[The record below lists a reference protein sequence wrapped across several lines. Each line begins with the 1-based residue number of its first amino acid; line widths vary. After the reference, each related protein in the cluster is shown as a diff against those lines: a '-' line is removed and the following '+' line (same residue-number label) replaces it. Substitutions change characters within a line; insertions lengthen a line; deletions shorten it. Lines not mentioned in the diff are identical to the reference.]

1 MNHKQ
6 LITLSGLSFGRETKL
21 LPVVIILSSPA
32 SLGGRERERMGIFL
46 VSVSAPHHQSLVPQP
61 PPFISSS
68 SAWLH
73 GLTTTPI
80 RYASKL
86 TNPHCSSSTSPA
98 VVEEGPPPPPPDELP
113 DQSGSLTNYADKL
126 PLRYRHF
133 FFSSL
138 QPTQIK
144 MSIHSQNLNRYSII
158 CSIRV
163 T

>member
-1 MNHKQ
+1 MEEKRSWCQ
-6 LITLSGLSFGRETKL
+6 W
-21 LPVVIILSSPA
+21 LSSYPHP
-32 SLGGRERERMGIFL
+32 LHWEGERERMGIYL
-46 VSVSAPHHQSLVPQP
+46 VLVSAPHHQSLVSQP

-98 VVEEGPPPPPPDELP
+98 VVEEGPPP
-113 DQSGSLTNYADKL
+113 DQSGSLTNDAGKL
-126 PLRYRHF
+126 PLRYHHF

-138 QPTQIK
+138 PAYPDKNVHSFTKFESFFNYLFYKGNLKQNIK
-144 MSIHSQNLNRYSII
+144 VRILVLGYKYSI
-158 CSIRV
+158 
-163 T
+163 